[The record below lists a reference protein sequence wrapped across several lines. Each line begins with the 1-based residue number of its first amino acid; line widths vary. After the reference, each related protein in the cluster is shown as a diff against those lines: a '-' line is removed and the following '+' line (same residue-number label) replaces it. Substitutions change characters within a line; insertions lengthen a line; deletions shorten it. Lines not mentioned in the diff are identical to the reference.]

1 MVESLGWAEL
11 EVRPT
16 FSHSFDSDLNRG
28 VSSHM
33 ASAGTIGGR
42 KYGDAAGRSMASAF
56 SHHAKTAALAAGAGF
71 AIAGAAL
78 FKIGGDSL
86 AEAREAQKVGAITT
100 QVIKSTGGAANV
112 TAAQVG
118 DLTSKLSAKV
128 GIDDEVIQ
136 RGANM
141 LLTFKNIHDEVG
153 KGNAIFDQSV
163 AITTDMAA
171 AMAGGMGGEIDLKAA
186 SIQVGK
192 ALNDPIKG
200 ITALSKVG
208 VSFTDQQKL
217 QIKAL
222 VDSGKTMDAQKIILR
237 ELKSEFGGTA
247 AAQATLA
254 DKTKVAWGNIEE
266 QLGGVL
272 LPLVDKAERAFLKK
286 GVPAIT
292 GWVDTFE
299 KKGVPALKHFYDR
312 AKPLVAETLPALG
325 DTLGTVRDVLA
336 DAAPYAK
343 DLIGYFNDMPDWAKK
358 AIVEGGIGAF
368 GASKLGLIGGK
379 GGALGGGGLLG
390 GITKGA
396 PLPVYVVNNGVGG
409 GVGGTGGIPT
419 GGTPG
424 AFGTKVPPLGSL
436 PAFVPPLG
444 IGGVRPM
451 PKALDTPS
459 DAQDLMNGISREQLD
474 RTAKMFASLP
484 RKLQTEVVLKGAPE
498 SRKEAMALV
507 RQYDLTPKEKRTLFK
522 VLDITD
528 NQRTVGKYQHVL
540 GSTPKKVSTDVS
552 VFGVASASQQVSTL
566 LAQLHALTDH
576 GWNFSALGN
585 VPGGGSSGGGSSSGG
600 SSGKSST
607 GGKSGRPP
615 VQVNIHVGG
624 EKVGSVVTDQISA
637 DRDLHE
643 RAARANR

>member
-1 MVESLGWAEL
+1 MTDVGTAALQIIPSFKGFQGHL
-11 EVRPT
+11 EQ
-16 FSHSFDSDLNRG
+16 G
-28 VSSHM
+28 
-33 ASAGTIGGR
+33 SAGAMIAAGKSGGD
-42 KYGDAAGRSMASAF
+42 KYGAAAGRAAGSSFSRHARAAILGASAVLF
-56 SHHAKTAALAAGAGF
+56 TAAAAGIK
-71 AIAGAAL
+71 IARAS
-78 FKIGGDSL
+78 ID
-86 AEAREAQKVGAITT
+86 EAREAEKVGAITEAR
-100 QVIKSTGGAANV
+100 IKSTGGAANV
-112 TAAQVG
+112 TAKKLG
-118 DLTSKLSAKV
+118 DYATKLSLIS

-136 RGANM
+136 SGGNM
-141 LLTFKNIHDEVG
+141 LLTFKGIADQQG
-153 KGNAIFDQSV
+153 KNNDIFNQ
-163 AITTDMAA
+163 ALGITTDLAVS
-171 AMAGGMGGEIDLKAA
+171 MAGTGGEVDLKSA
-186 SIQVGK
+186 SILVGK
-192 ALNDPIKG
+192 ALNDPAKG
-200 ITALSKVG
+200 LTALTRVG
-208 VSFTDQQKL
+208 VTFTDQQKL
-217 QIKAL
+217 QIKTL
-222 VDSGKTMDAQKIILR
+222 TDSGDTLGAQKILLK
-237 ELKSEFGGTA
+237 ELTSEFGGTA
-247 AAQATLA
+247 RAQATLG
-254 DKTKVAWGNIEE
+254 DKTKVAFGNLEE
-266 QLGGVL
+266 QIGGVL
-272 LPLVDKAERAFLKK
+272 LPLVDKAERFLLRK
-286 GVPAIT
+286 GIPAIQ

-299 KKGVPALKHFYDR
+299 KKGVPAVKHFIDQ
-312 AKPLVAETLPALG
+312 AKPLAKEVLPALG

-358 AIVEGGIGAF
+358 AIVEGGIAGF

-390 GITKGA
+390 GITNSS

-409 GVGGTGGIPT
+409 GVGGAGGVPT

-451 PKALDTPS
+451 PQALDTPS

-540 GSTPKKVSTDVS
+540 GATPKKVSTDVS

-585 VPGGGSSGGGSSSGG
+585 VPGGGSGGGKSGGGS
-600 SSGKSST
+600 T
-607 GGKSGRPP
+607 PRKSGRP
-615 VQVNIHVGG
+615 VQVNVHLDGQ
-624 EKVGSVVTDQISA
+624 KVGSIMD
-637 DRDLHE
+637 DRITANEDLHA
-643 RAARANR
+643 RSNRANR